1 MEIERQQIIE
11 ILENRGDHEQ
21 AQKAQAELPDPV
33 DTEQHEDDLRR
44 FRISHDEL
52 PGWPGGPADEGGD
65 S

>member
-1 MEIERQQIIE
+1 MEIQRQQLVE

-21 AQKAQAELPDPV
+21 AQQAEAELPDPV

-52 PGWPGGPADEGGD
+52 PGWHGGPVGEGGD